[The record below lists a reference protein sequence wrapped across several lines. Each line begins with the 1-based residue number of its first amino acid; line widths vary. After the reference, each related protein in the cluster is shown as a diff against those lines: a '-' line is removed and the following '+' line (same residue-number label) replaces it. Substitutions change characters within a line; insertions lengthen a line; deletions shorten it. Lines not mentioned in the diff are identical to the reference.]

1 MRRSIVK
8 RWALLLLGVAAS
20 LGVWAQ
26 AGQAG
31 DAFITLWDLS
41 LQGSEV
47 WTGKGALVQGVWAEY
62 EKLPASDGT
71 TLYFPGRGSQSCIV
85 EFLRADKN
93 PQTDKWT
100 PVPIAPDQFT
110 SMKPLKIQFPE
121 AGQRWYVRVFPKDA
135 DGKDAFWEF
144 RMGHWRKE
152 WEGNWRLFGDA
163 SRLVRVVSWGRVNWV
178 GLEAAF
184 FGCSNLEQLPLV
196 DDPKF
201 PDRVLLPGKVTGI
214 IDYLFSGCKKL
225 KTTNSANKVEWTL
238 GDWDVSDA
246 TRMRGIF
253 KECELYND
261 NLARWNVGKVTDFY
275 EAFKLAK
282 KFDCDISRW
291 DMRQAVCVSWMFSGT
306 EAFNVD
312 LALWKFENLEEMTE
326 MVSHSRAF
334 NRPLGRW
341 NLSKVK
347 KAASF
352 ARDARALKTRN
363 IDHLLLG
370 WGAQATTPGE
380 GFSRFI
386 WISPNSHSARSQEGY
401 NSLTGKG
408 WKIMGETTENP
419 YEYHKLE
426 GIRLATH
433 DIYAQKGQQTS
444 LEAIL
449 DVARIPSNAT
459 YGEIYAIQAGDDTD
473 KAFVTPAG
481 SIWAYE
487 VGEVQLTITT
497 LEGDF
502 RENVTLHVVDE
513 ANCTVRLHPRNGD
526 DERTLYIPKGS
537 VLARPED
544 PTKAGK
550 RFAGWYTDAGFTTPY
565 DFTQSVTQDLDLYA
579 KWADGAVVT
588 FDAKGGA
595 PTPNELVVNWGDK
608 IDPSKIDPLP
618 KKEGYTL
625 AGWCSDEDCENPWDF
640 SANEVNGNITL
651 YAKWI
656 KAYTVT
662 FHPNNGETDFTE
674 IVEEGKFAKGPN
686 PSPTREGFALGGW
699 YTDNDAWTDK
709 WDLATHPVTADVE
722 LYAKWVTLH
731 TVTFH
736 LNNGEPD
743 YKELVPDSE
752 HAHGP
757 TPAPTKEHH
766 TLQGWFTNDD
776 HLWELENDIVG
787 QDMELWAKWDPA
799 TYTITFNANGGAP
812 TPPSQSKHYGEK
824 VSAPTGVTKAG
835 YTLEG
840 WYTDEQLTPAKKWDF
855 DNSTVTED
863 ITLYAKW
870 VTVHT
875 VTFHLNNGEPDFI
888 ETVEHGKTAKGPQ
901 NLTKDCSNFAY
912 WNTSDGHEW
921 TLDSDPVTQDM
932 ELSAIWVPK
941 SVTVTFDSKGGTPV
955 PAQSKHCGEKVTEPT
970 GVTKE
975 GYTLAGWYSDE
986 ACTDGKEW
994 NFNTPLSGDITLYA
1008 KWLPDLTI
1016 TYTITFNAN
1025 GGTPTPAPQSKHYGE
1040 KVKEPTGV
1048 TLAGSKLAGWYLEP
1062 TYDHRWNFDNNIVTG
1077 EMTLYAKW
1085 LPEDE
1090 PTFTV
1095 TFHPNNGQ
1103 GDILKHVP
1111 QNMPAGDP
1119 YPVPTKEG
1127 HNVAGWF
1134 TTEDLNVEWNI
1145 YSTPVTHDMEL
1156 WAKWVPG
1163 HYTVT
1168 FHPNI
1173 PGNPLFTEDVSY
1185 GNFVEKPLPLKCPG
1199 YTLVG
1204 WYTDGGTWTDK
1215 WDFDHSPV
1223 LGDLH
1228 LYAYWVTAH
1237 TVTLHPNNDTED
1249 IRLSVAHGAL
1259 VQIPAG
1265 ITKDCHDLKGWY
1277 TDAGLTHEWNT
1288 GTQQVSQD
1296 MELWAKWELKPITVT
1311 FDSKGGT
1318 AVPPQ
1323 SKVCGDK
1330 VDAPSGVTKD
1340 GYALEGWY
1348 TDEQLTPTKKWDFDN
1363 NTLTEDITLYAKWI
1377 ALHTVTFHPNN
1388 GESDFT
1394 ETVEDGKFANGP
1406 TPTFSKTGFTFD
1418 AWYTDDGAWNDKWDL
1433 ATRPVTADVDLYA
1446 KWKPV
1451 TYTITFNANG
1461 GSPTPAPQSKHYG
1474 EKADAPTG
1482 VTQAG
1487 YTLEGWYTDEQ
1498 LTPAS
1503 KWDFDNSTVEGNITL
1518 YAKWVA
1524 AHTVTFH
1531 LDNGQ
1536 PDYIET
1542 VEHGKFA
1549 NGPTP
1554 APTKTGFTFVGW
1566 YTDNGT
1572 WGDKWELATRPVTA
1586 DVDLYAKWDPA
1597 TYTITFNANGGS
1609 PTPPSQS
1616 KHYGEKVDAPPV
1628 VTKAGFTLEGW
1639 YTDEQLT
1646 PASKWD
1652 FDNSTV
1658 EGNITLY
1665 AKWAAAHTVTFH
1677 LDNGQPDYI
1686 ETVEHG
1692 KTAKGP
1698 QDLAKDCSNF
1708 AYWNTSDGH
1717 EWALDSNPVTQ
1728 DMDLYAIWVLK
1739 AVTVTF
1745 DSKGGTAV
1753 PPQSKVCGE
1762 KVAAPTGV
1770 TKAGYTLEGWY
1781 TDEQLTPT
1789 NKWNFDNSTVTEDI
1803 TLYAKWTEDSY
1814 TVTFDAKGGSP
1825 TPPSQSKHYGDRVE
1839 EPSGVTRDGYTLEG
1853 WYTDEQLTPTK
1864 KWDFVNNPVT
1874 ESITLYAKW
1883 IVLHTV
1889 TFHPNNGESDFTE
1902 TVEEGK
1908 FANGPTSEPIREG
1921 FTFGGWYTDN
1931 DHWTDKWDLAAHPV
1945 TANVDLYAKWK
1956 PKTYDFVV
1964 IVLDENGNP
1973 IEGATV
1979 IIKDKPSL
1987 TASDGKAHYKLT
1999 EGADYSCSVSK
2010 KGYIQ
2015 GSGTFKIPLEGEIT
2029 ITLKSAPPSYTVTI
2043 DLQDGSSPTKHGVA
2057 PEEKFPQPSTPLRSG
2072 YLFVVWTTDREGTH
2086 PYNFETPVTGD
2097 LTLYA
2102 QWKKDSQID
2111 AVEALTEVTM
2121 APNPFSSTLRLEHA
2135 ERILHLVV
2143 YTATGH
2149 RLVELAHSGAPS
2161 IVLNTSH
2168 WVGGLYLIR
2177 VTGAEGSRVLTAVK
2191 R

>member
-8 RWALLLLGVAAS
+8 RWALLLLGLAAS

-62 EKLPASDGT
+62 EKLPTSDGT

-93 PQTDKWT
+93 PQTDEWT

-144 RMGHWRKE
+144 RMGHWREE

-184 FGCSNLEQLPLV
+184 FGCSNLEQLPLI

-291 DMRQAVCVSWMFSGT
+291 DMRRAVCVSWMFSGT

-326 MVSHSRAF
+326 MVSYSRAF

-341 NLSKVK
+341 DLSKVK

-352 ARDARALKTRN
+352 ARDATALKTRN

-426 GIRLATH
+426 GIHLATH

-459 YGEIYAIQAGDDTD
+459 YGEIYAIQTGDDTD

-550 RFAGWYTDAGFTTPY
+550 RFAGWYTDAGCTTPY

-662 FHPNNGETDFTE
+662 FHPNNGEADFTE

-686 PSPTREGFALGGW
+686 PAPTREGFALGGW

-709 WDLATHPVTADVE
+709 WDLATRPVTADVD

-743 YKELVPDSE
+743 YKE
-752 HAHGP
+752 
-757 TPAPTKEHH
+757 
-766 TLQGWFTNDD
+766 
-776 HLWELENDIVG
+776 
-787 QDMELWAKWDPA
+787 
-799 TYTITFNANGGAP
+799 
-812 TPPSQSKHYGEK
+812 
-824 VSAPTGVTKAG
+824 
-835 YTLEG
+835 
-840 WYTDEQLTPAKKWDF
+840 
-855 DNSTVTED
+855 
-863 ITLYAKW
+863 
-870 VTVHT
+870 
-875 VTFHLNNGEPDFI
+875 
-888 ETVEHGKTAKGPQ
+888 TVEHGKTAKGPQ
-901 NLTKDCSNFAY
+901 DLAKDCSNFAY

-921 TLDSDPVTQDM
+921 VLDSEPVTQDM
-932 ELSAIWVPK
+932 ELFAIWVPK
-941 SVTVTFDSKGGTPV
+941 SVTVTFDSKGGTAV
-955 PAQSKHCGEKVTEPT
+955 PPQSKVCGEKVDEPT
-970 GVTKE
+970 GVTRAQ
-975 GYTLAGWYSDE
+975 YTLAGWYSDE
-986 ACTDGKEW
+986 ACSEDHVW
-994 NFNTPLSGDITLYA
+994 DFSTPLSGDITLYA

-1016 TYTITFNAN
+1016 TYTVTFDAK
-1025 GGTPTPAPQSKHYGE
+1025 GGSPTPAQQSKHYGE

-1062 TYDHRWNFDNNIVTG
+1062 TYDHQWNFDNNIVTG

-1085 LPEDE
+1085 LHEDE

-1185 GNFVEKPLPLKCPG
+1185 GNFVEKPLLLKYPG

-1215 WDFDHSPV
+1215 WDFDHRPV

-1228 LYAYWVTAH
+1228 LYAYWATAH

-1265 ITKDCHDLKGWY
+1265 ITKECHVLKAWY

-1318 AVPPQ
+1318 AVLPQ

-1340 GYALEGWY
+1340 GYTLEGWY

-1406 TPTFSKTGFTFD
+1406 TPTPSKTGFTFD
-1418 AWYTDDGAWNDKWDL
+1418 A
-1433 ATRPVTADVDLYA
+1433 
-1446 KWKPV
+1446 
-1451 TYTITFNANG
+1451 
-1461 GSPTPAPQSKHYG
+1461 
-1474 EKADAPTG
+1474 
-1482 VTQAG
+1482 
-1487 YTLEGWYTDEQ
+1487 
-1498 LTPAS
+1498 
-1503 KWDFDNSTVEGNITL
+1503 
-1518 YAKWVA
+1518 
-1524 AHTVTFH
+1524 
-1531 LDNGQ
+1531 
-1536 PDYIET
+1536 
-1542 VEHGKFA
+1542 
-1549 NGPTP
+1549 
-1554 APTKTGFTFVGW
+1554 W

-1586 DVDLYAKWDPA
+1586 DVDLYAKWDPI
-1597 TYTITFNANGGS
+1597 TYTVTFDAKGGT

-1658 EGNITLY
+1658 TESITLY
-1665 AKWAAAHTVTFH
+1665 AKWVAAHTVTFHLDNGLPDFPETVEDGKFATGPTPAPTKTGFTFDAWYTDNGTWGDKWELATRPVTADVDLYAKWDPITYTVTFH

-1698 QDLAKDCSNF
+1698 QDITKDCSNF

-1728 DMDLYAIWVLK
+1728 DMDLYAIWVPK
-1739 AVTVTF
+1739 SVTVTF
-1745 DSKGGTAV
+1745 DSKGGTAAQ
-1753 PPQSKVCGE
+1753 PQSKVCGD
-1762 KVAAPTGV
+1762 KVDAPTGV
-1770 TKAGYTLEGWY
+1770 TKDGYTLEGWY
-1781 TDEQLTPT
+1781 TDEQLTPAS
-1789 NKWNFDNSTVTEDI
+1789 KWDFDNSTVTGDI
-1803 TLYAKWTEDSY
+1803 TLYAKWTEDTY

-1839 EPSGVTRDGYTLEG
+1839 EPSVVTKAGFTLEG

-1889 TFHPNNGESDFTE
+1889 TFHLNNGETDITE
-1902 TVEEGK
+1902 TVEDGK
-1908 FANGPTSEPIREG
+1908 LAKGPTSEPIREG

-1931 DHWTDKWDLAAHPV
+1931 NDWTDKWDLATRPV
-1945 TANVDLYAKWK
+1945 TADVDLYAKWK

-1987 TASDGKAHYKLT
+1987 TASDGKARYKLT

-2015 GSGTFKIPLEGEIT
+2015 GSGSFKIPLEGEIT

-2102 QWKKDSQID
+2102 QWKKDSQVD
-2111 AVEALTEVTM
+2111 AVEALAEVTI
-2121 APNPFSSTLRLEHA
+2121 APNPFGSTLRLEHA

-2161 IVLNTSH
+2161 IVLNTSR
-2168 WVGGLYLIR
+2168 WVGGLYMIR

-2191 R
+2191 H

>member
-62 EKLPASDGT
+62 EKLPTSDGT

-93 PQTDKWT
+93 PQTDEWT

-110 SMKPLKIQFPE
+110 TMKPLKIQFPE
-121 AGQRWYVRVFPKDA
+121 AEQRWYVRVFPKDA

-152 WEGNWRLFGDA
+152 WAGNWRLFGDA

-184 FGCSNLEQLPLV
+184 FGCSNLEQLPLI

-201 PDRVLLPGKVTGI
+201 PDRVLLPGKVTGV

-238 GDWDVSDA
+238 ADWDVSDA
-246 TRMRGIF
+246 TRMRGLF

-275 EAFKLAK
+275 EAFMQAK

-291 DMRQAVCVSWMFSGT
+291 DMRRVVCVSWMFSGT

-326 MVSHSRAF
+326 MVSYSRAF

-341 NLSKVK
+341 NLSKVQ

-352 ARDARALKTRN
+352 ARDATALKTRN

-426 GIRLATH
+426 GIRLSTH
-433 DIYAQKGQQTS
+433 DIYAQKGQQTT

-502 RENVTLHVVDE
+502 HESVTLHVVGE
-513 ANCTVRLHPRNGD
+513 PNCTVRLHFRNGE
-526 DERTLYIPKGS
+526 DERSIYIPKGS

-550 RFAGWYTDAGFTTPY
+550 RFAGWYTDAGCTTPY

-588 FDAKGGA
+588 FDAKGGS

-608 IDPSKIDPLP
+608 IDPSRIAPLP
-618 KKEGYTL
+618 QKAGYTL
-625 AGWCSDEDCENPWDF
+625 VGWCADEDCEHPWDF
-640 SANEVNGNITL
+640 SADEVNGNITL
-651 YAKWI
+651 YANWK

-662 FHPNNGETDFTE
+662 FHPNNGESDFTE

-686 PSPTREGFALGGW
+686 PAPTREGFALVGW

-709 WDLATHPVTADVE
+709 WDLATHPVTANVD

-743 YKELVPDSE
+743 YKELVPDGE
-752 HAHGP
+752 HAQGP
-757 TPAPTKEHH
+757 SPAPTKEHH
-766 TLQGWFTNDD
+766 TLQGWFTYDD
-776 HLWELENDIVG
+776 HLWELELDIVSE
-787 QDMELWAKWDPA
+787 DRDLYAKWDPA
-799 TYTITFNANGGAP
+799 TYTITFNANGGTP
-812 TPPSQSKHYGEK
+812 TPDPQSKHYGDK
-824 VSAPTGVTKAG
+824 VDVPSGVTKAG
-835 YTLEG
+835 YSLEG
-840 WYTDEQLTPAKKWDF
+840 WYADEQLTPAKKWDF
-855 DNSTVTED
+855 DNSTVDGDITLYAKWTEDTYTITFNANGGTPTPDPQSKHYGDKVDVPSGVTKAGYSLEGWYADEQLTPAKKWDFDNSTVDGD

-870 VTVHT
+870 VAVHT
-875 VTFHLNNGEPDFI
+875 VTFHLNNGQPDFT
-888 ETVEHGKTAKGPQ
+888 ETVKDGEFAKGPQ
-901 NLTKDCSNFAY
+901 DLTKDCSNFAY

-921 TLDSDPVTQDM
+921 TLDSDPVTEDM
-932 ELSAIWVPK
+932 ELFAIWVPK
-941 SVTVTFDSKGGTPV
+941 SVTVTFDSKGGTSV
-955 PAQSKHCGEKVTEPT
+955 PPQNKTCGETVTEPT
-970 GVTKE
+970 GVTRAQ
-975 GYTLAGWYSDE
+975 YTLAGWYSDE
-986 ACTDGKEW
+986 ACSDDHVW
-994 NFNTPLSGDITLYA
+994 NFSTPLSGDITLYA

-1016 TYTITFNAN
+1016 TYTVTFDAK
-1025 GGTPTPAPQSKHYGE
+1025 GGSPTPVQQSKHYGE
-1040 KVKEPTGV
+1040 KVEKPAGV
-1048 TLAGSKLAGWYLEP
+1048 TLAGSKLVGWFLEP
-1062 TYDHRWNFDNNIVTG
+1062 TYDHQWNFDNNFVTG

-1090 PTFTV
+1090 PTVTV
-1095 TFHPNNGQ
+1095 TFHPNNDQ
-1103 GDILKHVP
+1103 EDILKRVP

-1119 YPVPTKEG
+1119 YPAPQKEG
-1127 HNVAGWF
+1127 HNVAGWY
-1134 TTEDLNVEWNI
+1134 TTDELNVEWDI
-1145 YSTPVTHDMEL
+1145 YHTPVTHDMEL

-1163 HYTVT
+1163 SYTVT

-1173 PGNPLFTEDVSY
+1173 PNHPTFAQVVSY
-1185 GNFVEKPLPLKCPG
+1185 GSFIEKPLDQKYPG
-1199 YTLVG
+1199 YTLIG
-1204 WYTDGGTWTDK
+1204 WYTDDGIWTDK
-1215 WDFDHSPV
+1215 WDFEHRPV
-1223 LGDLH
+1223 LRNLD
-1228 LYAYWVTAH
+1228 LYAYWATAH
-1237 TVTLHPNNDTED
+1237 TVTLHPNNETAD
-1249 IRLSVAHGAL
+1249 IPVTVAHGDR
-1259 VQIPAG
+1259 VHIPKG
-1265 ITKDCHDLKGWY
+1265 ITKDCHELKAWY
-1277 TDAGLTHEWNT
+1277 TDAGLTQIWDT
-1288 GTQQVSQD
+1288 ATQQVSQD
-1296 MELWAKWELKPITVT
+1296 MELWAKWEIKSITVTFDSNGGTAVPPQSKHCGDKVTEPSGVTWAGHTLEGWYTDQPPTQKWDFNTPLSEDITLYAKWIALHTVTFHLNNGETDITETVEDGKFANGPTPTPSKTGFTFDAWYTDDGAWNDKWDLATHPVTANVDLYAKWNPITYTITFNANGGSPTPPSQSKHYGDKVDAPPDVTKAGFTIEGWYTDEQLTPASKWDFDNSTVTESITLYAKWTEDTYTVTFDAKGGSPTPAPQSKHYGDKVTEPSGVTWAGHTLEGWYADEAYTPAKKWNFDNSTVTKSITLYAKWVAVHTVTFHLNNGQPDFIETVEHGKTAKGPQNLAKDCSNFAYWNTSDGHEWTLDSDPVTEDRELFAIWVPKAVTVT

-1318 AVPPQ
+1318 AVQPQ
-1323 SKVCGDK
+1323 SKLCGDK
-1330 VDAPSGVTKD
+1330 VDVPSGVTKA
-1340 GYALEGWY
+1340 GYSLEGWY

-1363 NTLTEDITLYAKWI
+1363 GTVTESITLYAKWTEDTYTVTFNANGGSPTPLSQSKHYGDRVEEPSGVTKDGFTLEGWYTDEQLTPASKWDFDNGTVNGDITLYAKWI

-1394 ETVEDGKFANGP
+1394 ETVE
-1406 TPTFSKTGFTFD
+1406 
-1418 AWYTDDGAWNDKWDL
+1418 
-1433 ATRPVTADVDLYA
+1433 
-1446 KWKPV
+1446 
-1451 TYTITFNANG
+1451 
-1461 GSPTPAPQSKHYG
+1461 
-1474 EKADAPTG
+1474 
-1482 VTQAG
+1482 
-1487 YTLEGWYTDEQ
+1487 
-1498 LTPAS
+1498 
-1503 KWDFDNSTVEGNITL
+1503 
-1518 YAKWVA
+1518 
-1524 AHTVTFH
+1524 
-1531 LDNGQ
+1531 
-1536 PDYIET
+1536 
-1542 VEHGKFA
+1542 
-1549 NGPTP
+1549 
-1554 APTKTGFTFVGW
+1554 
-1566 YTDNGT
+1566 
-1572 WGDKWELATRPVTA
+1572 
-1586 DVDLYAKWDPA
+1586 
-1597 TYTITFNANGGS
+1597 
-1609 PTPPSQS
+1609 
-1616 KHYGEKVDAPPV
+1616 
-1628 VTKAGFTLEGW
+1628 
-1639 YTDEQLT
+1639 
-1646 PASKWD
+1646 
-1652 FDNSTV
+1652 
-1658 EGNITLY
+1658 
-1665 AKWAAAHTVTFH
+1665 
-1677 LDNGQPDYI
+1677 
-1686 ETVEHG
+1686 
-1692 KTAKGP
+1692 
-1698 QDLAKDCSNF
+1698 
-1708 AYWNTSDGH
+1708 
-1717 EWALDSNPVTQ
+1717 
-1728 DMDLYAIWVLK
+1728 
-1739 AVTVTF
+1739 
-1745 DSKGGTAV
+1745 
-1753 PPQSKVCGE
+1753 
-1762 KVAAPTGV
+1762 
-1770 TKAGYTLEGWY
+1770 
-1781 TDEQLTPT
+1781 
-1789 NKWNFDNSTVTEDI
+1789 
-1803 TLYAKWTEDSY
+1803 
-1814 TVTFDAKGGSP
+1814 
-1825 TPPSQSKHYGDRVE
+1825 
-1839 EPSGVTRDGYTLEG
+1839 
-1853 WYTDEQLTPTK
+1853 
-1864 KWDFVNNPVT
+1864 
-1874 ESITLYAKW
+1874 
-1883 IVLHTV
+1883 
-1889 TFHPNNGESDFTE
+1889 
-1902 TVEEGK
+1902 EGK
-1908 FANGPTSEPIREG
+1908 FAKGPTPEPSKEG

-1931 DHWTDKWDLAAHPV
+1931 NAWTDKWDLATHPV
-1945 TANVDLYAKWK
+1945 TADVDLYAKWK

-1964 IVLDENGNP
+1964 IVLDEDGQP
-1973 IEGATV
+1973 IEGAAV
-1979 IIKDKPSL
+1979 IIKNMPSK
-1987 TASDGKAHYKLT
+1987 TGKDGKASYKLT
-1999 EGADYSCSVSK
+1999 EGADYSCSVTK

-2015 GSGTFKIPLEGEIT
+2015 GSGTFKIPDETEIS
-2029 ITLKSAPPSYTVTI
+2029 ITLKSAPPSYTVTL
-2043 DLQDGSSPTKHGVA
+2043 DLQDGSTPSKHGVV
-2057 PEEKFPQPSTPLRSG
+2057 PEDKFPQPSTPLRSG
-2072 YLFVVWTTDREGTH
+2072 YLFAGWTTDREGMH
-2086 PYNFETPVTGD
+2086 PYNFETPVNGD

-2102 QWKKDSQID
+2102 QWQKSPQID
-2111 AVEALTEVTM
+2111 AVEALTEVTL
-2121 APNPFSSTLRLEHA
+2121 APNPFSSSLRLEHA

-2143 YTATGH
+2143 YTASGH
-2149 RLVELAHSGAPS
+2149 RLVELAHSGASS

-2168 WVGGLYLIR
+2168 WVGGLYMIR

>member
-26 AGQAG
+26 VGQAG

-41 LQGSEV
+41 LLGSEV

-93 PQTDKWT
+93 PQTDEWT

-110 SMKPLKIQFPE
+110 TMKPLKIQFPE

-144 RMGHWRKE
+144 RMGHWREE

-184 FGCSNLEQLPLV
+184 FGCSNLEQLPLI

-225 KTTNSANKVEWTL
+225 KTTNSANKIEWTL

-275 EAFKLAK
+275 EAFMQAK

-291 DMRQAVCVSWMFSGT
+291 DMRRVVCVSWMFSGT

-312 LALWKFENLEEMTE
+312 LALWKFEKLEEMTE
-326 MVSHSRAF
+326 MVSYSRAF

-341 NLSKVK
+341 DLSKVK

-352 ARDARALKTRN
+352 ARDATALKTRN

-408 WKIMGETTENP
+408 WKIMGETTENS

-459 YGEIYAIQAGDDTD
+459 YGEIYAIQTGDDTD

-537 VLARPED
+537 VLVRPED

-550 RFAGWYTDAGFTTPY
+550 RFAGWYTDAGCTTPY

-662 FHPNNGETDFTE
+662 FHPNNGEADFTE
-674 IVEEGKFAKGPN
+674 IVEEGKFAKGPA
-686 PSPTREGFALGGW
+686 PEPTKEGFTLGGW
-699 YTDNDAWTDK
+699 YTDNGSWGDK
-709 WDLATHPVTADVE
+709 WELATRPVTADVE

-736 LNNGEPD
+736 LNND
-743 YKELVPDSE
+743 
-752 HAHGP
+752 
-757 TPAPTKEHH
+757 
-766 TLQGWFTNDD
+766 Q
-776 HLWELENDIVG
+776 
-787 QDMELWAKWDPA
+787 
-799 TYTITFNANGGAP
+799 
-812 TPPSQSKHYGEK
+812 
-824 VSAPTGVTKAG
+824 
-835 YTLEG
+835 
-840 WYTDEQLTPAKKWDF
+840 
-855 DNSTVTED
+855 
-863 ITLYAKW
+863 
-870 VTVHT
+870 
-875 VTFHLNNGEPDFI
+875 PDFI

-921 TLDSDPVTQDM
+921 VLDSEPVTQDM
-932 ELSAIWVPK
+932 ELFAIWVPK
-941 SVTVTFDSKGGTPV
+941 SVTVTFDSKGGTAV
-955 PAQSKHCGEKVTEPT
+955 PPQSKVCGEKVDEPT
-970 GVTKE
+970 GVTRAQ
-975 GYTLAGWYSDE
+975 YTLAGWYSDE
-986 ACTDGKEW
+986 ACSEDHVW
-994 NFNTPLSGDITLYA
+994 DFSTPLSGDITLYA

-1016 TYTITFNAN
+1016 TYTITFDAK
-1025 GGTPTPAPQSKHYGE
+1025 GGSPTPAQQSKHYGE

-1185 GNFVEKPLPLKCPG
+1185 GNFVEKPLPLQYPG

-1204 WYTDGGTWTDK
+1204 WYTDGGTWTDQ
-1215 WDFDHSPV
+1215 WDFDHRPV
-1223 LGDLH
+1223 LGNLN
-1228 LYAYWVTAH
+1228 LYAYWATAH
-1237 TVTLHPNNDTED
+1237 TVTLHLNNDAED
-1249 IRLSVAHGAL
+1249 IHLSVAHGAL

-1265 ITKDCHDLKGWY
+1265 ITKECHVLKAWY

-1318 AVPPQ
+1318 AVLPQ

-1340 GYALEGWY
+1340 GYTLEGWY

-1406 TPTFSKTGFTFD
+1406 TPTPSKTGFTFD
-1418 AWYTDDGAWNDKWDL
+1418 A
-1433 ATRPVTADVDLYA
+1433 
-1446 KWKPV
+1446 
-1451 TYTITFNANG
+1451 
-1461 GSPTPAPQSKHYG
+1461 
-1474 EKADAPTG
+1474 
-1482 VTQAG
+1482 
-1487 YTLEGWYTDEQ
+1487 
-1498 LTPAS
+1498 
-1503 KWDFDNSTVEGNITL
+1503 
-1518 YAKWVA
+1518 
-1524 AHTVTFH
+1524 
-1531 LDNGQ
+1531 
-1536 PDYIET
+1536 
-1542 VEHGKFA
+1542 
-1549 NGPTP
+1549 
-1554 APTKTGFTFVGW
+1554 W

-1586 DVDLYAKWDPA
+1586 DVDLYAKWDPI
-1597 TYTITFNANGGS
+1597 TYTVTFDAKGGT

-1616 KHYGEKVDAPPV
+1616 KHYGEKVGAPPV

-1658 EGNITLY
+1658 TESITLY
-1665 AKWAAAHTVTFH
+1665 AKWVAAHTVTFH
-1677 LDNGQPDYI
+1677 LDNGLPDFPETVEDGKFATGPTPAPTKTGFTFDAWYTDNGTWGDKWELATRPVTADVDLYAKWNPITYTVTFHLDNGQPDFI

-1717 EWALDSNPVTQ
+1717 EWVLDSEPVTQ
-1728 DMDLYAIWVLK
+1728 DMELFAIWVPK
-1739 AVTVTF
+1739 SVTVTF

-1753 PPQSKVCGE
+1753 PPQSKVCGD
-1762 KVAAPTGV
+1762 KVDAPTGV
-1770 TKAGYTLEGWY
+1770 TKDGYTLEGWY
-1781 TDEQLTPT
+1781 TDEQLTPAS
-1789 NKWNFDNSTVTEDI
+1789 KWDFDNSTVTGDI

-1839 EPSGVTRDGYTLEG
+1839 EPSGVTKAGFTLEG

-1889 TFHPNNGESDFTE
+1889 TFHLNNGETDITE
-1902 TVEEGK
+1902 TVEDGK
-1908 FANGPTSEPIREG
+1908 LAKGPTSEPIREG

-1931 DHWTDKWDLAAHPV
+1931 NDWTDKWDLATRPV
-1945 TANVDLYAKWK
+1945 TADVDLYAKWK

-1987 TASDGKAHYKLT
+1987 TASDGKARYKLT

-2102 QWKKDSQID
+2102 QWKKDSQVD
-2111 AVEALTEVTM
+2111 AVEALAEVTI
-2121 APNPFSSTLRLEHA
+2121 APNPFGSTLRLEHA

-2161 IVLNTSH
+2161 IVLNTSR
-2168 WVGGLYLIR
+2168 WVGGLYMIR

-2191 R
+2191 H

>member
-20 LGVWAQ
+20 LGAWAQ
-26 AGQAG
+26 AGQTG

-41 LQGSEV
+41 LPSSEV
-47 WTGKGALVQGVWAEY
+47 WTGKGAPVQGAWADY
-62 EKLPASDGT
+62 EKLPPSDGA

-93 PQTDKWT
+93 PQTDEWT

-110 SMKPLKIQFPE
+110 TMKPLKIQFPE
-121 AGQRWYVRVFPKDA
+121 ADQRWYVRVFPKDA

-144 RMGHWRKE
+144 RMGHWREE

-184 FGCSNLEQLPLV
+184 FGCSNLEQLPLI

-238 GDWDVSDA
+238 ADWDVSDA
-246 TRMRGIF
+246 TRMRGLF

-261 NLARWNVGKVTDFY
+261 NLAQWNVGKVTDFY

-291 DMRQAVCVSWMFSGT
+291 DMRRVVCVSWMFSGT

-326 MVSHSRAF
+326 MVSYSRAF

-352 ARDARALKTRN
+352 AKNATALKTRN

-426 GIRLATH
+426 GIRLSTH

-449 DVARIPSNAT
+449 DVARVPSNAT

-550 RFAGWYTDAGFTTPY
+550 RFAGWYTDAGCTTPY

-595 PTPNELVVNWGDK
+595 PTPNELVVNLGDK
-608 IDPSKIDPLP
+608 IDPSEIDPLP

-662 FHPNNGETDFTE
+662 FHPNNGEADFTE
-674 IVEEGKFAKGPN
+674 IVEEGKFAKGPV
-686 PSPTREGFALGGW
+686 PEPTKEGFTLGGW
-699 YTDNDAWTDK
+699 YTDNGSWGDK
-709 WDLATHPVTADVE
+709 WELATRPVTADVD

-736 LNNGEPD
+736 LNNG
-743 YKELVPDSE
+743 
-752 HAHGP
+752 
-757 TPAPTKEHH
+757 
-766 TLQGWFTNDD
+766 Q
-776 HLWELENDIVG
+776 
-787 QDMELWAKWDPA
+787 
-799 TYTITFNANGGAP
+799 
-812 TPPSQSKHYGEK
+812 
-824 VSAPTGVTKAG
+824 
-835 YTLEG
+835 
-840 WYTDEQLTPAKKWDF
+840 
-855 DNSTVTED
+855 
-863 ITLYAKW
+863 
-870 VTVHT
+870 
-875 VTFHLNNGEPDFI
+875 PDFI

-901 NLTKDCSNFAY
+901 DLTKDCSNFAY

-921 TLDSDPVTQDM
+921 TLDSDPVTEDR
-932 ELSAIWVPK
+932 ELFAIWVPK
-941 SVTVTFDSKGGTPV
+941 AVTVTFDSKGGTSV
-955 PAQSKHCGEKVTEPT
+955 PPQNKTCGETVTEPT
-970 GVTKE
+970 GVTRAQ
-975 GYTLAGWYSDE
+975 YTLAGWYSDE
-986 ACTDGKEW
+986 ACSDDHVW
-994 NFNTPLSGDITLYA
+994 DFNTPLSGDITLYA

-1016 TYTITFNAN
+1016 TYTITFDAK
-1025 GGTPTPAPQSKHYGE
+1025 GGSPTPAPQSKHYGE
-1040 KVKEPTGV
+1040 KVDKPKDV

-1062 TYDHRWNFDNNIVTG
+1062 TYDHQWNFDNNTVTG

-1185 GNFVEKPLPLKCPG
+1185 GSFILKPLLQGYPG
-1199 YTLVG
+1199 YTLIG
-1204 WYTDGGTWTDK
+1204 WYTDNGIWTDK
-1215 WDFDHSPV
+1215 WDFDHRPV
-1223 LGDLH
+1223 LRNLN
-1228 LYAYWVTAH
+1228 LYAYWATAH

-1249 IRLSVAHGAL
+1249 IHLTVAHGAL

-1265 ITKDCHDLKGWY
+1265 ITKECHVLKAWY
-1277 TDAGLTHEWNT
+1277 TDAGLTHEWAT
-1288 GTQQVSQD
+1288 ATQQVSQD
-1296 MELWAKWELKPITVT
+1296 MELWAKWELKPIKVT
-1311 FDSKGGT
+1311 FESNGGT
-1318 AVPPQ
+1318 AVPERN
-1323 SKVCGDK
+1323 KHCGET
-1330 VDAPSGVTKD
+1330 VDEPSGVTRA
-1340 GYALEGWY
+1340 GFALKGWY
-1348 TDEQLTPTKKWDFDN
+1348 TDQPPTQKWNFSTP
-1363 NTLTEDITLYAKWI
+1363 LTEDITLYAKWI
-1377 ALHTVTFHPNN
+1377 ALHTVTFHLNN
-1388 GESDFT
+1388 GETNIT
-1394 ETVEDGKFANGP
+1394 ETVEEGKLANGP
-1406 TPTFSKTGFTFD
+1406 TPAPSKTGFTFGG
-1418 AWYTDDGAWNDKWDL
+1418 WYTDDGAWTDKWDL
-1433 ATRPVTADVDLYA
+1433 ATRPVTVDVELYA
-1446 KWKPV
+1446 KWEPV

-1461 GSPTPAPQSKHYG
+1461 GSPTPPSQSKHYG
-1474 EKADAPTG
+1474 DKVDVPSG
-1482 VTQAG
+1482 VTKAG

-1503 KWDFDNSTVEGNITL
+1503 KWDFDNSTVTEDITL

-1536 PDYIET
+1536 PDFPET
-1542 VEHGKFA
+1542 VEDGKFA
-1549 NGPTP
+1549 TGPTP
-1554 APTKTGFTFVGW
+1554 APTKTGFTFDAW

-1586 DVDLYAKWDPA
+1586 DVDLYAKWDPI
-1597 TYTITFNANGGS
+1597 TY
-1609 PTPPSQS
+1609 
-1616 KHYGEKVDAPPV
+1616 
-1628 VTKAGFTLEGW
+1628 
-1639 YTDEQLT
+1639 
-1646 PASKWD
+1646 
-1652 FDNSTV
+1652 
-1658 EGNITLY
+1658 
-1665 AKWAAAHTVTFH
+1665 TVTFH

-1698 QDLAKDCSNF
+1698 QDITKDCSNF

-1728 DMDLYAIWVLK
+1728 DMDLYAIWVPK
-1739 AVTVTF
+1739 SVTVTF

-1753 PPQSKVCGE
+1753 QPQSKVCGD
-1762 KVAAPTGV
+1762 KVDAPTGV
-1770 TKAGYTLEGWY
+1770 TKDGYTLEGWY
-1781 TDEQLTPT
+1781 TDEQLTPAS
-1789 NKWNFDNSTVTEDI
+1789 KWDFDNSTVTGDI
-1803 TLYAKWTEDSY
+1803 TLYAKWTEDTY

-1839 EPSGVTRDGYTLEG
+1839 EPSVVTKAGFTLEG

-1889 TFHPNNGESDFTE
+1889 TFHLNNGETDITE
-1902 TVEEGK
+1902 TVEDGK
-1908 FANGPTSEPIREG
+1908 LAKGPTSEPIREG

-1931 DHWTDKWDLAAHPV
+1931 NDWTDKWDLATRPV
-1945 TANVDLYAKWK
+1945 TADVDLYAKWK

-1987 TASDGKAHYKLT
+1987 TASDGKARYKLT

-2029 ITLKSAPPSYTVTI
+2029 ITLKSAPSSYTVTI

-2072 YLFVVWTTDREGTH
+2072 YLFVAWTTDREGTH

-2161 IVLNTSH
+2161 IVLNTSR
-2168 WVGGLYLIR
+2168 WVDGLYMIR

-2191 R
+2191 H

>member
-20 LGVWAQ
+20 LGAWAQ
-26 AGQAG
+26 AGQTG

-41 LQGSEV
+41 LPSSEV
-47 WTGKGALVQGVWAEY
+47 WTGKGAPVQGAWADY
-62 EKLPASDGT
+62 EKLPPSDGA

-93 PQTDKWT
+93 PQTDEWT

-110 SMKPLKIQFPE
+110 TMKPLKIQFPE
-121 AGQRWYVRVFPKDA
+121 ADQRWYVRVFPKDA

-144 RMGHWRKE
+144 RMGHWREE

-184 FGCSNLEQLPLV
+184 FGCSNLEQLPLI

-238 GDWDVSDA
+238 ADWDVSDA
-246 TRMRGIF
+246 TRMRGLF

-261 NLARWNVGKVTDFY
+261 NLAQWNVGKVTDFY

-291 DMRQAVCVSWMFSGT
+291 DMRRVVCVSWMFSGT

-326 MVSHSRAF
+326 MVSYSRAF

-352 ARDARALKTRN
+352 AKNATALKTRN

-426 GIRLATH
+426 GIRLSTH

-449 DVARIPSNAT
+449 DVARVPSNAT

-550 RFAGWYTDAGFTTPY
+550 RFAGWYTDAGCTTPY

-595 PTPNELVVNWGDK
+595 PTPNELVVNLGDK
-608 IDPSKIDPLP
+608 IDPSEIDPLP

-662 FHPNNGETDFTE
+662 FHPNNGEADFTE
-674 IVEEGKFAKGPN
+674 IVEEGKFAKGPV
-686 PSPTREGFALGGW
+686 PEPTKEGFTLGGW
-699 YTDNDAWTDK
+699 YTDNGSWGDK
-709 WDLATHPVTADVE
+709 WELATRPVTADVD

-736 LNNGEPD
+736 LNNG
-743 YKELVPDSE
+743 
-752 HAHGP
+752 
-757 TPAPTKEHH
+757 
-766 TLQGWFTNDD
+766 Q
-776 HLWELENDIVG
+776 
-787 QDMELWAKWDPA
+787 
-799 TYTITFNANGGAP
+799 
-812 TPPSQSKHYGEK
+812 
-824 VSAPTGVTKAG
+824 
-835 YTLEG
+835 
-840 WYTDEQLTPAKKWDF
+840 
-855 DNSTVTED
+855 
-863 ITLYAKW
+863 
-870 VTVHT
+870 
-875 VTFHLNNGEPDFI
+875 PDFI

-901 NLTKDCSNFAY
+901 DLTKDCSNFAY

-921 TLDSDPVTQDM
+921 TLDSDPVTEDR
-932 ELSAIWVPK
+932 ELFAIWVPK
-941 SVTVTFDSKGGTPV
+941 AVTVTFDSKGGTSV
-955 PAQSKHCGEKVTEPT
+955 PPQNKTCGETVTEPT
-970 GVTKE
+970 GVTRAQ
-975 GYTLAGWYSDE
+975 YTLAGWYSDE
-986 ACTDGKEW
+986 ACSDDHVW
-994 NFNTPLSGDITLYA
+994 DFNTPLSGDITLYA

-1016 TYTITFNAN
+1016 TYTITFDAK
-1025 GGTPTPAPQSKHYGE
+1025 GGSPTPAPQSKHYGE
-1040 KVKEPTGV
+1040 KVDKPKDV

-1062 TYDHRWNFDNNIVTG
+1062 TYDHQWNFDNNTVTG

-1185 GNFVEKPLPLKCPG
+1185 GSFILKPLLQGYPG
-1199 YTLVG
+1199 YTLIG
-1204 WYTDGGTWTDK
+1204 WYTDNGIWTDK
-1215 WDFDHSPV
+1215 WDFDHRPV
-1223 LGDLH
+1223 LRNLN
-1228 LYAYWVTAH
+1228 LYAYWATAH

-1249 IRLSVAHGAL
+1249 IHLTVAHGAL

-1265 ITKDCHDLKGWY
+1265 ITKECHVLKAWY
-1277 TDAGLTHEWNT
+1277 TDAGLTHEWAT
-1288 GTQQVSQD
+1288 ATQQVSQD
-1296 MELWAKWELKPITVT
+1296 MELWAKWELKPIKVT
-1311 FDSKGGT
+1311 FESNGGT
-1318 AVPPQ
+1318 AVPERN
-1323 SKVCGDK
+1323 KHCGET
-1330 VDAPSGVTKD
+1330 VDEPSGVTRA
-1340 GYALEGWY
+1340 GFALKGWY
-1348 TDEQLTPTKKWDFDN
+1348 TDQPPTQKWNFSTP
-1363 NTLTEDITLYAKWI
+1363 LTEDITLYAKWI
-1377 ALHTVTFHPNN
+1377 ALHTVTFHLNN
-1388 GESDFT
+1388 GETNIT
-1394 ETVEDGKFANGP
+1394 ETVEEGK
-1406 TPTFSKTGFTFD
+1406 
-1418 AWYTDDGAWNDKWDL
+1418 L
-1433 ATRPVTADVDLYA
+1433 
-1446 KWKPV
+1446 
-1451 TYTITFNANG
+1451 
-1461 GSPTPAPQSKHYG
+1461 
-1474 EKADAPTG
+1474 
-1482 VTQAG
+1482 
-1487 YTLEGWYTDEQ
+1487 
-1498 LTPAS
+1498 
-1503 KWDFDNSTVEGNITL
+1503 
-1518 YAKWVA
+1518 
-1524 AHTVTFH
+1524 
-1531 LDNGQ
+1531 
-1536 PDYIET
+1536 
-1542 VEHGKFA
+1542 A

-1554 APTKTGFTFVGW
+1554 APSKTGFTFGGW
-1566 YTDNGT
+1566 YTDDGT

-1586 DVDLYAKWDPA
+1586 DVDLYAKWDPI
-1597 TYTITFNANGGS
+1597 TYTVTFDAKGGT

-1616 KHYGEKVDAPPV
+1616 KHYGEKVGAPPV

-1658 EGNITLY
+1658 TESITLY
-1665 AKWAAAHTVTFH
+1665 AKWVAAHTVTFH
-1677 LDNGQPDYI
+1677 LDNGLPDFPETVEDGKFATGPTPAPTKTGFTFDAWYTDNGTWGDKWELATRPVTADVDLYAKWNPITYTVTFHLDNGQPDFI

-1717 EWALDSNPVTQ
+1717 EWVLDSEPVTQ
-1728 DMDLYAIWVLK
+1728 DMELFAIWVPK
-1739 AVTVTF
+1739 SVTVTF

-1753 PPQSKVCGE
+1753 PPQSKVCGD
-1762 KVAAPTGV
+1762 KVDAPTGV
-1770 TKAGYTLEGWY
+1770 TKDGYTLEGWY
-1781 TDEQLTPT
+1781 TDEQLTPAS
-1789 NKWNFDNSTVTEDI
+1789 KWDFDNSTVTGDI

-1839 EPSGVTRDGYTLEG
+1839 EPSGVTKAGFTLEG

-1889 TFHPNNGESDFTE
+1889 TFHLNNGETDITE
-1902 TVEEGK
+1902 TVEDGK
-1908 FANGPTSEPIREG
+1908 LAKGPTSEPIREG

-1931 DHWTDKWDLAAHPV
+1931 NDWTDKWDLATRPV
-1945 TANVDLYAKWK
+1945 TADVDLYAKWK

-1987 TASDGKAHYKLT
+1987 TASDGKARYKLT

-2029 ITLKSAPPSYTVTI
+2029 ITLKSAPSSYTVTI

-2072 YLFVVWTTDREGTH
+2072 YLFVAWTTDREGTH

-2161 IVLNTSH
+2161 IVLNTSR
-2168 WVGGLYLIR
+2168 WVDGLYMIR

-2191 R
+2191 H

>member
-8 RWALLLLGVAAS
+8 RWALLLLGLAAS

-47 WTGKGALVQGVWAEY
+47 WTGKGALIQGVWAEY

-93 PQTDKWT
+93 PQTDEWT

-110 SMKPLKIQFPE
+110 TMKPLKIQFPE

-144 RMGHWRKE
+144 RMGHWREE

-291 DMRQAVCVSWMFSGT
+291 DMRRAVCVSWMFSGT

-326 MVSHSRAF
+326 MVSYSRAF

-341 NLSKVK
+341 DLSKVK

-352 ARDARALKTRN
+352 ARDATALKTRN

-408 WKIMGETTENP
+408 WRIMGETTENP

-426 GIRLATH
+426 GIHLATH

-487 VGEVQLTITT
+487 VGEVPLTITT

-550 RFAGWYTDAGFTTPY
+550 RFAGWYTDAGCTTPY

-608 IDPSKIDPLP
+608 IDPSKIAPLP

-674 IVEEGKFAKGPN
+674 IVEEGKLAKGPT
-686 PSPTREGFALGGW
+686 PAPTKEGFTFGGW
-699 YTDNDAWTDK
+699 YTDNGSWADK
-709 WDLATHPVTADVE
+709 WDLATRPVTADVD

-743 YKELVPDSE
+743 YKE
-752 HAHGP
+752 
-757 TPAPTKEHH
+757 
-766 TLQGWFTNDD
+766 
-776 HLWELENDIVG
+776 
-787 QDMELWAKWDPA
+787 
-799 TYTITFNANGGAP
+799 
-812 TPPSQSKHYGEK
+812 
-824 VSAPTGVTKAG
+824 
-835 YTLEG
+835 
-840 WYTDEQLTPAKKWDF
+840 
-855 DNSTVTED
+855 
-863 ITLYAKW
+863 
-870 VTVHT
+870 
-875 VTFHLNNGEPDFI
+875 
-888 ETVEHGKTAKGPQ
+888 TVEHGKTAKGPQ
-901 NLTKDCSNFAY
+901 DLAKDCSNFAY

-921 TLDSDPVTQDM
+921 VLDSEPVTQDM
-932 ELSAIWVPK
+932 ELFAIWVPK
-941 SVTVTFDSKGGTPV
+941 SVTVTFDSKGGTAV
-955 PAQSKHCGEKVTEPT
+955 PPQSKVCGEKVDEPT
-970 GVTKE
+970 GVTRAQ
-975 GYTLAGWYSDE
+975 YTLAGWYSDE
-986 ACTDGKEW
+986 ACSEDHVW
-994 NFNTPLSGDITLYA
+994 DFSTPLSGDITLYA

-1016 TYTITFNAN
+1016 TYTVTFDAK
-1025 GGTPTPAPQSKHYGE
+1025 GGSPTPAQQSKHYGE

-1062 TYDHRWNFDNNIVTG
+1062 TYDHQWNFDNNIVTG

-1085 LPEDE
+1085 LHEDE

-1185 GNFVEKPLPLKCPG
+1185 GNFVEKPLLLKYPG

-1215 WDFDHSPV
+1215 WDFDHRPV

-1228 LYAYWVTAH
+1228 LYAYWATAH

-1265 ITKDCHDLKGWY
+1265 ITKECHVLKAWY

-1340 GYALEGWY
+1340 GYTLEGWY

-1406 TPTFSKTGFTFD
+1406 TPTPSKTGFTFD
-1418 AWYTDDGAWNDKWDL
+1418 A
-1433 ATRPVTADVDLYA
+1433 
-1446 KWKPV
+1446 
-1451 TYTITFNANG
+1451 
-1461 GSPTPAPQSKHYG
+1461 
-1474 EKADAPTG
+1474 
-1482 VTQAG
+1482 
-1487 YTLEGWYTDEQ
+1487 
-1498 LTPAS
+1498 
-1503 KWDFDNSTVEGNITL
+1503 
-1518 YAKWVA
+1518 
-1524 AHTVTFH
+1524 
-1531 LDNGQ
+1531 
-1536 PDYIET
+1536 
-1542 VEHGKFA
+1542 
-1549 NGPTP
+1549 
-1554 APTKTGFTFVGW
+1554 W

-1586 DVDLYAKWDPA
+1586 DVDLYAKWDPI
-1597 TYTITFNANGGS
+1597 TYTVTFDAKGGT

-1652 FDNSTV
+1652 FDNSAVT
-1658 EGNITLY
+1658 ESITLY
-1665 AKWAAAHTVTFH
+1665 AKWVAAHTVTFHLDNGLPDFPETVEDGKFANGPTPAPTKTGFTFDAWYTDNGTWGDKWELATRPVTADVDLYAKWDPITYTVTFH

-1698 QDLAKDCSNF
+1698 QDITKDCSNF

-1728 DMDLYAIWVLK
+1728 DMDLYAIWVPK
-1739 AVTVTF
+1739 SVTVTF

-1753 PPQSKVCGE
+1753 QPQSKVCGD
-1762 KVAAPTGV
+1762 KVDAPTGV
-1770 TKAGYTLEGWY
+1770 TKDGYTLEGWY
-1781 TDEQLTPT
+1781 TDEQLTPAS
-1789 NKWNFDNSTVTEDI
+1789 KWDFDNSTVTGDI
-1803 TLYAKWTEDSY
+1803 TLYAKWTEDTY

-1839 EPSGVTRDGYTLEG
+1839 EPSVVTKAGFTLEG

-1889 TFHPNNGESDFTE
+1889 TFHLNNGETDITE
-1902 TVEEGK
+1902 TVEDGK
-1908 FANGPTSEPIREG
+1908 LAKGPTSEPIREG

-1931 DHWTDKWDLAAHPV
+1931 NDWTDKWDLATRPV
-1945 TANVDLYAKWK
+1945 TADVDLYAKWK

-1987 TASDGKAHYKLT
+1987 TASDGKARYKLT
-1999 EGADYSCSVSK
+1999 EGADYSCSVTK

-2015 GSGTFKIPLEGEIT
+2015 GSGTFKIPEATEIT

-2102 QWKKDSQID
+2102 QWKKDSQVD
-2111 AVEALTEVTM
+2111 AVEALAEVTI
-2121 APNPFSSTLRLEHA
+2121 APNPFGSTLRLEHA

-2161 IVLNTSH
+2161 IVLNTSR
-2168 WVGGLYLIR
+2168 WVGGLYMIR

-2191 R
+2191 H

>member
-20 LGVWAQ
+20 LGAWAQ
-26 AGQAG
+26 AGQTG

-41 LQGSEV
+41 LPSSEV
-47 WTGKGALVQGVWAEY
+47 WTGKGAPVQGAWADY
-62 EKLPASDGT
+62 EKLPPSDGA

-93 PQTDKWT
+93 PQTDEWT

-110 SMKPLKIQFPE
+110 TMKPLKIQFPE
-121 AGQRWYVRVFPKDA
+121 ADQRWYVRVFPKDA

-144 RMGHWRKE
+144 RMGHWREE

-184 FGCSNLEQLPLV
+184 FGCSNLEQLPLI

-238 GDWDVSDA
+238 ADWDVSDA
-246 TRMRGIF
+246 TRMRGLF

-261 NLARWNVGKVTDFY
+261 NLAQWNVGKVTDFY

-291 DMRQAVCVSWMFSGT
+291 DMRRAVCVSWMFSGT

-326 MVSHSRAF
+326 MVSYSRAF

-341 NLSKVK
+341 DLSKVK

-352 ARDARALKTRN
+352 ARDATALKTRN

-426 GIRLATH
+426 GIHLATH

-459 YGEIYAIQAGDDTD
+459 YGEIYAIQTGDDTD

-537 VLARPED
+537 VLVRPED

-550 RFAGWYTDAGFTTPY
+550 RFAGWYTDAGCTTPY

-662 FHPNNGETDFTE
+662 FHPNNGEADFTE
-674 IVEEGKFAKGPN
+674 IVEEGKFAKGPV
-686 PSPTREGFALGGW
+686 PEPTKEGFTLGGW
-699 YTDNDAWTDK
+699 YTDNGSWGDK
-709 WDLATHPVTADVE
+709 WELATRPVTADVD
-722 LYAKWVTLH
+722 LYAKWIALH

-736 LNNGEPD
+736 LNNG
-743 YKELVPDSE
+743 
-752 HAHGP
+752 
-757 TPAPTKEHH
+757 
-766 TLQGWFTNDD
+766 Q
-776 HLWELENDIVG
+776 
-787 QDMELWAKWDPA
+787 
-799 TYTITFNANGGAP
+799 
-812 TPPSQSKHYGEK
+812 
-824 VSAPTGVTKAG
+824 
-835 YTLEG
+835 
-840 WYTDEQLTPAKKWDF
+840 
-855 DNSTVTED
+855 
-863 ITLYAKW
+863 
-870 VTVHT
+870 
-875 VTFHLNNGEPDFI
+875 PDFI

-901 NLTKDCSNFAY
+901 NLAKDCSNFAY

-921 TLDSDPVTQDM
+921 TLDSDPVTEDR
-932 ELSAIWVPK
+932 ELFAIWVPK
-941 SVTVTFDSKGGTPV
+941 AVTVTFDSKGGTSV
-955 PAQSKHCGEKVTEPT
+955 PPQNKTCGETVTEPT
-970 GVTKE
+970 GVTRAL
-975 GYTLAGWYSDE
+975 YTLAGWYSDE
-986 ACTDGKEW
+986 ACSDDHAW
-994 NFNTPLSGDITLYA
+994 DFNIPLSGDITLYA

-1016 TYTITFNAN
+1016 TYTVTFDAK
-1025 GGTPTPAPQSKHYGE
+1025 GGSPTPAQQSKHYGE

-1062 TYDHRWNFDNNIVTG
+1062 TYDHQWNFDNNFVTG

-1095 TFHPNNGQ
+1095 TYHPNNDQ
-1103 GDILKHVP
+1103 EDILKRVP

-1119 YPVPTKEG
+1119 YPAPQKEG
-1127 HNVAGWF
+1127 HNVAGWY
-1134 TTEDLNVEWNI
+1134 TTDELNVEWDI
-1145 YSTPVTHDMEL
+1145 YHTPVTHDMEL

-1163 HYTVT
+1163 SYIVT
-1168 FHPNI
+1168 FHPN
-1173 PGNPLFTEDVSY
+1173 NPNQPIFKESVSY
-1185 GNFVEKPLPLKCPG
+1185 GSLVLKPIEKKYPG
-1199 YTLVG
+1199 YTLIG
-1204 WYTDGGTWTDK
+1204 WYTDDGIWTDK
-1215 WDFDHSPV
+1215 WDFEHRPV
-1223 LGDLH
+1223 LRNLD
-1228 LYAYWVTAH
+1228 LYAYWATAH

-1259 VQIPAG
+1259 VHIPAG
-1265 ITKDCHDLKGWY
+1265 ITKECHVLTAWY
-1277 TDAGLTHEWNT
+1277 TDAGLTHEWAT

-1323 SKVCGDK
+1323 SKHCGDK
-1330 VDAPSGVTKD
+1330 VTEPSGVTWA
-1340 GYALEGWY
+1340 GHTLEGWY

-1377 ALHTVTFHPNN
+1377 ALHTVTFHLNN
-1388 GESDFT
+1388 GETDIT

-1406 TPTFSKTGFTFD
+1406 TPTPSKTGFTFD

-1433 ATRPVTADVDLYA
+1433 ATHPVTANVDLYA
-1446 KWKPV
+1446 KWNP
-1451 TYTITFNANG
+1451 I
-1461 GSPTPAPQSKHYG
+1461 
-1474 EKADAPTG
+1474 
-1482 VTQAG
+1482 
-1487 YTLEGWYTDEQ
+1487 
-1498 LTPAS
+1498 
-1503 KWDFDNSTVEGNITL
+1503 
-1518 YAKWVA
+1518 
-1524 AHTVTFH
+1524 
-1531 LDNGQ
+1531 
-1536 PDYIET
+1536 
-1542 VEHGKFA
+1542 
-1549 NGPTP
+1549 
-1554 APTKTGFTFVGW
+1554 
-1566 YTDNGT
+1566 
-1572 WGDKWELATRPVTA
+1572 
-1586 DVDLYAKWDPA
+1586 

-1616 KHYGEKVDAPPV
+1616 KHYGDKVDAPPD
-1628 VTKAGFTLEGW
+1628 VTKAGFTIEGWYTDEQLTPASKWDFDNSTVTESITLYAKWTEDTYTVTFDAKGGSPTPAPQSKHYGDKVTEPSGVTWAGHTLEGWYADEAYTPAKKWNFDNSTVTKSITLYAKWVAVHTVTFHLNNGQPDFIETVEHGKTAKGPQNLAKDCSNFAYWNTSDGHEWTLDSDPVTEDRELFAIWVPKAVTVTFDSKGGTAVQPQSKLCGDKVDVPSGVTKAGYSLEGWYTDEQLTPTKKWDFDNGTVTESITLYAKWTEDTYTVTFNANGGSPTPLSQSKHYGDRVEEPSGVTKDGFTLEGW

-1652 FDNSTV
+1652 FDNGTV
-1658 EGNITLY
+1658 
-1665 AKWAAAHTVTFH
+1665 
-1677 LDNGQPDYI
+1677 NG
-1686 ETVEHG
+1686 
-1692 KTAKGP
+1692 
-1698 QDLAKDCSNF
+1698 
-1708 AYWNTSDGH
+1708 
-1717 EWALDSNPVTQ
+1717 
-1728 DMDLYAIWVLK
+1728 
-1739 AVTVTF
+1739 
-1745 DSKGGTAV
+1745 
-1753 PPQSKVCGE
+1753 
-1762 KVAAPTGV
+1762 
-1770 TKAGYTLEGWY
+1770 
-1781 TDEQLTPT
+1781 
-1789 NKWNFDNSTVTEDI
+1789 DI
-1803 TLYAKWTEDSY
+1803 TLYAKWI
-1814 TVTFDAKGGSP
+1814 A
-1825 TPPSQSKHYGDRVE
+1825 
-1839 EPSGVTRDGYTLEG
+1839 
-1853 WYTDEQLTPTK
+1853 
-1864 KWDFVNNPVT
+1864 
-1874 ESITLYAKW
+1874 
-1883 IVLHTV
+1883 LHTV

-1908 FANGPTSEPIREG
+1908 FAKGPTPEPSKEG

-1931 DHWTDKWDLAAHPV
+1931 NAWTDKWDLATHPV
-1945 TANVDLYAKWK
+1945 TADVDLYAKWK

-1964 IVLDENGNP
+1964 IVLDEDGQP
-1973 IEGATV
+1973 IEGAAV
-1979 IIKDKPSL
+1979 IIKNMPSK
-1987 TASDGKAHYKLT
+1987 TGKDGKASYKLT
-1999 EGADYSCSVSK
+1999 EGADYSCSVTK

-2015 GSGTFKIPLEGEIT
+2015 GSGTFKIPDETEIS
-2029 ITLKSAPPSYTVTI
+2029 ITLKSAPPSYTVTL
-2043 DLQDGSSPTKHGVA
+2043 DLQDGSTPSKHGVV
-2057 PEEKFPQPSTPLRSG
+2057 PEDKFPQPSTPLRSG
-2072 YLFVVWTTDREGTH
+2072 YLFAGWTTDREGMH
-2086 PYNFETPVTGD
+2086 PYNFETPVNGD

-2102 QWKKDSQID
+2102 QWQKSPQID
-2111 AVEALTEVTM
+2111 AVEALTEVTL
-2121 APNPFSSTLRLEHA
+2121 APNPFSSSLRLEHA

-2143 YTATGH
+2143 YTASGH
-2149 RLVELAHSGAPS
+2149 RLVELAHSGASS

-2168 WVGGLYLIR
+2168 WVGGLYMIR

>member
-20 LGVWAQ
+20 LGAWAQ
-26 AGQAG
+26 TGQTG

-41 LQGSEV
+41 LPGSEV
-47 WTGKGALVQGVWAEY
+47 WTGKGAPVQGAWADY
-62 EKLPASDGT
+62 EKLPPSDGA

-93 PQTDKWT
+93 PQTDEWT

-110 SMKPLKIQFPE
+110 TMKPLKIQFPE
-121 AGQRWYVRVFPKDA
+121 ADQRWYVRVFPRDA

-144 RMGHWRKE
+144 RMGHWREE

-184 FGCSNLEQLPLV
+184 FGCSNLEQLPLI

-225 KTTNSANKVEWTL
+225 KTTNSANKIEWTL

-291 DMRQAVCVSWMFSGT
+291 DMRRVVCVSWMFSGT

-326 MVSHSRAF
+326 MVSYSRAF

-347 KAASF
+347 KGASL
-352 ARDARALKTRN
+352 ARDATALKTRN

-401 NSLTGKG
+401 NSLIGKG

-426 GIRLATH
+426 GIRLSTH

-550 RFAGWYTDAGFTTPY
+550 RFAGWYTDAGCTTPY

-608 IDPSKIDPLP
+608 IDPSKIAPLP
-618 KKEGYTL
+618 QKEGYTL

-662 FHPNNGETDFTE
+662 FYPNNGEADFTE
-674 IVEEGKFAKGPN
+674 IVEEGKFAKGPV
-686 PSPTREGFALGGW
+686 PEPTKEGFTLGGW
-699 YTDNDAWTDK
+699 YTDNGSWGDK
-709 WDLATHPVTADVE
+709 WELATRPVTADVD

-736 LNNGEPD
+736 LNNGEPN

-812 TPPSQSKHYGEK
+812 TPAPQSKHYGEK
-824 VSAPTGVTKAG
+824 VDAPPVVTKAG
-835 YTLEG
+835 FTLEG
-840 WYTDEQLTPAKKWDF
+840 WYTDEQLTPTNKWDF
-855 DNSTVTED
+855 DNSTVTES

-870 VTVHT
+870 VTLHT
-875 VTFHLNNGEPDFI
+875 VTFHLNNGQPDFI

-901 NLTKDCSNFAY
+901 DLTKDCSNFAY

-921 TLDSDPVTQDM
+921 TLDSDPVTEDR
-932 ELSAIWVPK
+932 ELFAIWVPK
-941 SVTVTFDSKGGTPV
+941 AVTVTFDSKGGTSV
-955 PAQSKHCGEKVTEPT
+955 PPQNKTCGETVTEPT
-970 GVTKE
+970 GVTRAL
-975 GYTLAGWYSDE
+975 YTLAGWYSDE
-986 ACTDGKEW
+986 ACSDDHAW
-994 NFNTPLSGDITLYA
+994 DFNTPLSGDITLYA

-1016 TYTITFNAN
+1016 TYTITFDAK
-1025 GGTPTPAPQSKHYGE
+1025 GGSPTPAPQSKHYGE
-1040 KVKEPTGV
+1040 KVDKPKDV

-1062 TYDHRWNFDNNIVTG
+1062 TYDHQWNFDNNTVTG

-1095 TFHPNNGQ
+1095 TFHPNNNQ
-1103 GDILKHVP
+1103 ADILKRVP

-1119 YPVPTKEG
+1119 YPAPTKEG

-1134 TTEDLNVEWNI
+1134 TTKDLNVEWNI

-1173 PGNPLFTEDVSY
+1173 PNHPTFEESVSY
-1185 GNFVEKPLPLKCPG
+1185 GSFILKPLPQEYPG
-1199 YTLVG
+1199 YTLIG
-1204 WYTDGGTWTDK
+1204 WYTDNGIWTDK
-1215 WDFDHSPV
+1215 WDFDHRPV
-1223 LGDLH
+1223 LRNLD
-1228 LYAYWVTAH
+1228 LYAYWATAH
-1237 TVTLHPNNDTED
+1237 TVTLHPNNETAD
-1249 IRLSVAHGAL
+1249 IPVTVAHGDR
-1259 VQIPAG
+1259 VHIPKG
-1265 ITKDCHDLKGWY
+1265 ITKDCHELKAWY
-1277 TDAGLTHEWNT
+1277 TDAGLTQIWDT
-1288 GTQQVSQD
+1288 ATQQVSQD
-1296 MELWAKWELKPITVT
+1296 MELWAEWEIKSITVT
-1311 FDSKGGT
+1311 FDSNGGT

-1323 SKVCGDK
+1323 SKHCGDK
-1330 VDAPSGVTKD
+1330 VDVPSGVTKA
-1340 GYALEGWY
+1340 GFALEGWY
-1348 TDEQLTPTKKWDFDN
+1348 ADEAYTPAKKWDFDN
-1363 NTLTEDITLYAKWI
+1363 STVTESITLYAKWI
-1377 ALHTVTFHPNN
+1377 AVHTVTFHLNN
-1388 GESDFT
+1388 GQPDFT
-1394 ETVEDGKFANGP
+1394 ETVKDGEFANGP
-1406 TPTFSKTGFTFD
+1406 TPEPTKTGFTFD
-1418 AWYTDDGAWNDKWDL
+1418 GWYTDNNAWNDKWDL
-1433 ATRPVTADVDLYA
+1433 ATHPVTANVDLYA
-1446 KWKPV
+1446 KWDPI

-1461 GSPTPAPQSKHYG
+1461 GSPTPPSQSKHYG
-1474 EKADAPTG
+1474 DKVDVPSDVTKAG
-1482 VTQAG
+1482 H
-1487 YTLEGWYTDEQ
+1487 TLEGWYSDEQ

-1503 KWDFDNSTVEGNITL
+1503 KWDFDNSTVNGDITL
-1518 YAKWVA
+1518 YAKWTEDTY
-1524 AHTVTFH
+1524 TVTF
-1531 LDNGQ
+1531 DAKGG
-1536 PDYIET
+1536 T
-1542 VEHGKFA
+1542 
-1549 NGPTP
+1549 PTP
-1554 APTKTGFTFVGW
+1554 A
-1566 YTDNGT
+1566 
-1572 WGDKWELATRPVTA
+1572 
-1586 DVDLYAKWDPA
+1586 
-1597 TYTITFNANGGS
+1597 
-1609 PTPPSQS
+1609 SQS

-1646 PASKWD
+1646 P
-1652 FDNSTV
+1652 
-1658 EGNITLY
+1658 
-1665 AKWAAAHTVTFH
+1665 
-1677 LDNGQPDYI
+1677 
-1686 ETVEHG
+1686 
-1692 KTAKGP
+1692 
-1698 QDLAKDCSNF
+1698 
-1708 AYWNTSDGH
+1708 
-1717 EWALDSNPVTQ
+1717 
-1728 DMDLYAIWVLK
+1728 
-1739 AVTVTF
+1739 
-1745 DSKGGTAV
+1745 
-1753 PPQSKVCGE
+1753 
-1762 KVAAPTGV
+1762 
-1770 TKAGYTLEGWY
+1770 
-1781 TDEQLTPT
+1781 
-1789 NKWNFDNSTVTEDI
+1789 
-1803 TLYAKWTEDSY
+1803 
-1814 TVTFDAKGGSP
+1814 
-1825 TPPSQSKHYGDRVE
+1825 
-1839 EPSGVTRDGYTLEG
+1839 
-1853 WYTDEQLTPTK
+1853 TK
-1864 KWDFVNNPVT
+1864 KWDFVNNPVAA
-1874 ESITLYAKW
+1874 SITLYAKW
-1883 IVLHTV
+1883 IALHTV

-1908 FANGPTSEPIREG
+1908 FAKGPTPEPSKEG
-1921 FTFGGWYTDN
+1921 FTFGGWYTD
-1931 DHWTDKWDLAAHPV
+1931 DGAWTDKWDLATRPV
-1945 TANVDLYAKWK
+1945 TANVDLYAKWQ

-1964 IVLDENGNP
+1964 IVLDENGQP
-1973 IEGATV
+1973 IEGTTV

-1987 TASDGKAHYKLT
+1987 TDSDGKAHYKLT
-1999 EGADYSCSVSK
+1999 EGADYSCSVTK

-2015 GSGTFKIPLEGEIT
+2015 GSGTFKIPEATEIT
-2029 ITLKSAPPSYTVTI
+2029 ITLKSAPPSYTVTL
-2043 DLQDGSSPTKHGVA
+2043 DLQDGSTPSKHGVI
-2057 PEEKFPQPSTPLRSG
+2057 PEDKFPQPSTPLRSG

-2102 QWKKDSQID
+2102 QWKKDSQVD
-2111 AVEALTEVTM
+2111 AVEALAEVTI

-2161 IVLNTSH
+2161 IVLNTSR
-2168 WVGGLYLIR
+2168 WVGGLYMIR

-2191 R
+2191 H